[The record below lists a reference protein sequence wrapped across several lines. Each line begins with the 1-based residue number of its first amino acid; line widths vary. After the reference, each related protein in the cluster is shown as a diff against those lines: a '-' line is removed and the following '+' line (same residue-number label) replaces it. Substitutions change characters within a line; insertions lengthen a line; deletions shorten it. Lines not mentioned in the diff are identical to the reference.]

1 MAVSWLSEPTLT
13 KNFVPYA
20 SISSSVGSS
29 LLICIHEDRTSLNLR
44 SQGLCGSSGLEPS
57 RSIPGAGQLSF
68 RPLRRN

>member
-1 MAVSWLSEPTLT
+1 MVVSWLSKPTLT
-13 KNFVPYA
+13 ENSIPYA
-20 SISSSVGSS
+20 SISSFVGS
-29 LLICIHEDRTSLNLR
+29 LLLACIHEDRTSLHLR